1 MAHKGVNTEHSG
13 DKGATSYY
21 GHRADAKADSRVKRR
36 HNDQSATK
44 AGIEELKEQRPSDGN

>member
-13 DKGATSYY
+13 SKGASSYY

-36 HNDQSATK
+36 HNDRVASSA
-44 AGIEELKEQRPSDGN
+44 GVEEIKEQRPANDS